1 MLFFPMHKLQK
12 EGHKIRLSSEME
24 KSLFLIRLT
33 RIRNQ
38 LISDVLDLLFQIRNI
53 ERRFA
58 DDNGLAVF
66 CRRVYFLWRAALA
79 DYIILWDSHMP
90 HIIPSIFKTV
100 LIIQYLLSSGNT
112 AKRKRAGLY
121 SWDLMKNLKS
131 HTLSGYLKYSAD
143 EKKCQ

>member
-1 MLFFPMHKLQK
+1 MHKLQK
-12 EGHKIRLSSEME
+12 EGHEIRLSSEME

-58 DDNGLAVF
+58 DDNGLEF
-66 CRRVYFLWRAALA
+66 TFFGEQLLRTTSF
-79 DYIILWDSHMP
+79 IWDSHMP

-112 AKRKRAGLY
+112 AKRKRAGRY
-121 SWDLMKNLKS
+121 SWSLMKNLKS
-131 HTLSGYLKYSAD
+131 HTLSGYLKSSAD

>member
-1 MLFFPMHKLQK
+1 MHKLQK
-12 EGHKIRLSSEME
+12 ERHEIRLSSEME
-24 KSLFLIRLT
+24 NPFFSYGSLVYETSSYPMSLICCFRYGISSGASLMT
-33 RIRNQ
+33 TVSPFFAEEFTFFGEQ
-38 LISDVLDLLFQIRNI
+38 LLRTTSFI
-53 ERRFA
+53 
-58 DDNGLAVF
+58 
-66 CRRVYFLWRAALA
+66 
-79 DYIILWDSHMP
+79 WDSHMP

-121 SWDLMKNLKS
+121 SWSLMKNLKS

>member
-1 MLFFPMHKLQK
+1 MHKLQK
-12 EGHKIRLSSEME
+12 EGHEIRLSSEME

-66 CRRVYFLWRAALA
+66 LQK
-79 DYIILWDSHMP
+79 S
-90 HIIPSIFKTV
+90 
-100 LIIQYLLSSGNT
+100 LLSLESSSC
-112 AKRKRAGLY
+112 GLHHSY
-121 SWDLMKNLKS
+121 GIRTCRTSYHQFLRLF
-131 HTLSGYLKYSAD
+131 
-143 EKKCQ
+143 

>member
-1 MLFFPMHKLQK
+1 M
-12 EGHKIRLSSEME
+12 
-24 KSLFLIRLT
+24 KSAYRPKWKNTLFLIRLT

-79 DYIILWDSHMP
+79 DYIIHMGFA
-90 HIIPSIFKTV
+90 H
-100 LIIQYLLSSGNT
+100 
-112 AKRKRAGLY
+112 AAH
-121 SWDLMKNLKS
+121 
-131 HTLSGYLKYSAD
+131 HTINF
-143 EKKCQ
+143 

>member
-1 MLFFPMHKLQK
+1 
-12 EGHKIRLSSEME
+12 ME

-79 DYIILWDSHMP
+79 
-90 HIIPSIFKTV
+90 
-100 LIIQYLLSSGNT
+100 
-112 AKRKRAGLY
+112 KRKRAGLY
-121 SWDLMKNLKS
+121 SWSLMKNLKS

>member
-1 MLFFPMHKLQK
+1 MHKLQK
-12 EGHKIRLSSEME
+12 EGHEIRLSSEME

-66 CRRVYFLWRAALA
+66 AEEFTFFGEQLLRTTSF
-79 DYIILWDSHMP
+79 IWDSHMP

>member
-1 MLFFPMHKLQK
+1 
-12 EGHKIRLSSEME
+12 ME

-66 CRRVYFLWRAALA
+66 CRRVTFFGEQLLRTTSF
-79 DYIILWDSHMP
+79 IWDSHMP

-121 SWDLMKNLKS
+121 SWGLMKNLKS

>member
-1 MLFFPMHKLQK
+1 MHKLQK
-12 EGHKIRLSSEME
+12 ERHEIRLSSEME

-66 CRRVYFLWRAALA
+66 CRRVYFFGEQLLRTTSF
-79 DYIILWDSHMP
+79 IWDSHMP

-121 SWDLMKNLKS
+121 SW
-131 HTLSGYLKYSAD
+131 GFD
-143 EKKCQ
+143 EKFEITYPIGVSKI